1 MHLAALWF
9 PAIGICLHLLLPGAA
24 YGTDTAGL
32 REGLRSYLQAA
43 DPAHLEFAGETLR
56 NREMLRRFYETR
68 AYRPAWF
75 DHTGPTENLLELKQA
90 LATSRE
96 QGLTPADYHLHA
108 IIPLLERVTDRSTA
122 APEDRLLAELLLTD
136 AYLLVA
142 SHYRNGRLEREFRVP
157 AWHKRRQ
164 EIDLPDYLTTSLE
177 RDKILD
183 NLLQLLPQSTEYQG
197 LARQLNQYRIIAH
210 AGGWGQIDSG
220 PKLQLGDR
228 GPRVEQLRGRLRA
241 SQDLQAALQNWHD
254 GFDGKL
260 DEAVRRFQAR
270 HGLSVDGIVGPI
282 TLAALNISVEQRT
295 QQIRINLERLRWL
308 PRQPNHESI
317 RVNIADFRLQARTDD
332 RPVFEMKIIVGRPY
346 RQTPMFS
353 EQMTY
358 LVLNPTWH
366 VPRNIALR
374 DKLPLIQKD
383 PAYLKRHGYT
393 LYQQQAGAPQV
404 IEPFAVDWSSPEAK
418 TFPYR
423 LRQAPGPNNALGRIK
438 FMLPNRFNVYLH
450 DTPEQELFSRTTR
463 TFSSGCIRLE
473 RPLQLA
479 VWVLQEQPDWD
490 RAALE
495 LAIANGRERVIKLP
509 QPIPVDFIYLTAW
522 VTQDGVMQFREDI
535 YRRDPKV
542 AAALEHNQGP

>member
-1 MHLAALWF
+1 
-9 PAIGICLHLLLPGAA
+9 
-24 YGTDTAGL
+24 
-32 REGLRSYLQAA
+32 
-43 DPAHLEFAGETLR
+43 
-56 NREMLRRFYETR
+56 
-68 AYRPAWF
+68 
-75 DHTGPTENLLELKQA
+75 
-90 LATSRE
+90 
-96 QGLTPADYHLHA
+96 
-108 IIPLLERVTDRSTA
+108 
-122 APEDRLLAELLLTD
+122 
-136 AYLLVA
+136 
-142 SHYRNGRLEREFRVP
+142 
-157 AWHKRRQ
+157 
-164 EIDLPDYLTTSLE
+164 
-177 RDKILD
+177 
-183 NLLQLLPQSTEYQG
+183 
-197 LARQLNQYRIIAH
+197 
-210 AGGWGQIDSG
+210 
-220 PKLQLGDR
+220 
-228 GPRVEQLRGRLRA
+228 
-241 SQDLQAALQNWHD
+241 
-254 GFDGKL
+254 
-260 DEAVRRFQAR
+260 
-270 HGLSVDGIVGPI
+270 
-282 TLAALNISVEQRT
+282 
-295 QQIRINLERLRWL
+295 
-308 PRQPNHESI
+308 
-317 RVNIADFRLQARTDD
+317 
-332 RPVFEMKIIVGRPY
+332 
-346 RQTPMFS
+346 MFS

-366 VPRNIALR
+366 VPRSIALR

-404 IEPFAVDWSSPEAK
+404 IDPFAVDWSSPEAK

-542 AAALEHNQGP
+542 AAALERNQGS